1 VTFSIGKNWERV
13 AICVSWA
20 YALGLLGFFASR
32 AFLAALPPGLALLNS
47 FAPLLFLPSLGVVP
61 LALWLRSKWA
71 LIAGAI
77 SLILFIGL
85 YGALFFPRLGSPD
98 REVNAGLR
106 VMTFNL
112 GWYLGQPEALV
123 AIIKEQEADMVA
135 VQEITP
141 EMVALF
147 EQKLDTVYPYT
158 ILGAGQ
164 RTTGLLSRYPILEEE
179 WIEPSGGGRAYLH
192 ARVDW
197 DGGILDVFVAHPLPP
212 GLEWHKNT
220 VIPIGIHDAVPQKQ
234 ALEIARRAAS
244 TAGPTLMLGDFNMSD
259 HTRAYTEIMG
269 VFLDSYREG
278 GWGFGFT
285 FPKGWHI
292 GNTPIPGPL
301 TRLDYIF
308 HSEELNTTW
317 ARVGCGG
324 GSDHC
329 YVLAQLTRKPSIG
342 GGNGQF
348 FSRRD

>member
-1 VTFSIGKNWERV
+1 MTFSLGKNWKRL
-13 AICVSWA
+13 AICGSWA

-32 AFLAALPPGLALLNS
+32 AFLETLPPGFALLNS
-47 FAPLLFLPSLGVVP
+47 FAPLLFLPALGIVP
-61 LALWLRSKWA
+61 LALGMRSKWA
-71 LIAGAI
+71 MVASTTI
-77 SLILFIGL
+77 LILFIGL
-85 YGALFFPRLGSPD
+85 YGALFFPGLGSPD
-98 REVNAGLR
+98 REVNGGLR

-112 GWYLGQPEALV
+112 GWYLGQPEALL

-147 EQKLDTVYPYT
+147 AQKLDSVYPYRV
-158 ILGAGQ
+158 LGAGQ

-192 ARVDW
+192 ASVDW
-197 DGGILDVFVAHPLPP
+197 AERILDVFVVHPLPP
-212 GLEWHKNT
+212 GLDWYKNT
-220 VIPIGIHDAVPQKQ
+220 VIPIGVHDTVPQKQ

-259 HTRAYTEIMG
+259 HTRAYTEIAE
-269 VFLDSYREG
+269 VFLDAYREG

-292 GNTPIPGPL
+292 GSMPIPGPL
-301 TRLDYIF
+301 TRLDYRF
-308 HSEELNTTW
+308 HSEELSTTW

-329 YVLAQLTRKPSIG
+329 YVLAQLTKKSPIG
-342 GGNGQF
+342 GGYGQF